1 MTKNFSIC
9 FLTLVIALMLTLGC
23 GAAGSVNDQVIVIGQ
38 NGINDL
44 YGAVNSLGQ
53 NAGNAVIYLNGPV
66 SLNQQVEIPSNIS
79 GLKSVTLASYTG
91 SPVTVVMGGSVICA
105 NGIFSL
111 TKQML
116 CTGIAGSME
125 PDNTTYGRMC
135 ARYKIATASAVRMI
149 PVVRNDTMLCST
161 LAIAFRTFFMTSL
174 SGASRP
180 PRAASRFRW
189 GI

>member
-9 FLTLVIALMLTLGC
+9 FLTLVIALMLTLSC
-23 GAAGSVNDQVIVIGQ
+23 GAAGSKSDQVIVIGQ

-53 NAGNAVIYLNGPV
+53 NAGKAVIYLNGSV

-105 NGIFSL
+105 MSRL
-111 TKQML
+111 
-116 CTGIAGSME
+116 SM
-125 PDNTTYGRMC
+125 R
-135 ARYKIATASAVRMI
+135 R
-149 PVVRNDTMLCST
+149 
-161 LAIAFRTFFMTSL
+161 
-174 SGASRP
+174 
-180 PRAASRFRW
+180 
-189 GI
+189 

>member
-9 FLTLVIALMLTLGC
+9 FLTLVIALMLTLSC

-79 GLKSVTLASYTG
+79 GLKS
-91 SPVTVVMGGSVICA
+91 
-105 NGIFSL
+105 
-111 TKQML
+111 Q
-116 CTGIAGSME
+116 
-125 PDNTTYGRMC
+125 
-135 ARYKIATASAVRMI
+135 
-149 PVVRNDTMLCST
+149 
-161 LAIAFRTFFMTSL
+161 
-174 SGASRP
+174 
-180 PRAASRFRW
+180 
-189 GI
+189 